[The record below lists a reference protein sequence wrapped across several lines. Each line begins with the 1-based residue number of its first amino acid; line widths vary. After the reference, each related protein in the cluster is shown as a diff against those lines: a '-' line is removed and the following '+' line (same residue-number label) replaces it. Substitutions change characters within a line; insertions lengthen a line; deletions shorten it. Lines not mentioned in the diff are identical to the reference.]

1 MSMQMAEKLL
11 ARRTKLLDEAWAT
24 FPTAE
29 EAVIVLN
36 DIDDIANV
44 VPFTESEVNAHFDHL
59 DQMYMEGGR
68 NELAI

>member
-11 ARRTKLLDEAWAT
+11 ARRTKLLNEAWAN

-36 DIDDIANV
+36 NIDDIANV
-44 VPFTESEVNAHFDHL
+44 IPFTESEVDAHFDRL
-59 DQMYMEGGR
+59 DQVCMEGGS
-68 NELAI
+68 ISF